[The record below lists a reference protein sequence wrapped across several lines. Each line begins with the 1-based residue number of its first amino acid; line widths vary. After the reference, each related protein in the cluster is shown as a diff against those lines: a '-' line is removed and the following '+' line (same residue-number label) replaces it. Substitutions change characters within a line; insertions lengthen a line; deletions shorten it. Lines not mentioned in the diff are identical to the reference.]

1 MFSNRSSL
9 SESRSCRPMMICPS
23 SGADVSAEGEG
34 YDHDDDVTETK
45 RRKSKIELDRIR
57 QLGEKQKIKEKSRER
72 EPNGEAGQNDE
83 ASKSKIPTKVENRVP
98 PSQVKLVFFLQNLNI
113 FLSVMQNH
121 QNPRKAVP
129 RAKAIQRRRA
139 RNQRVKA
146 GVRHVRSESK

>member
-23 SGADVSAEGEG
+23 SGADVSADGEG

-72 EPNGEAGQNDE
+72 EPNEPKE
-83 ASKSKIPTKVENRVP
+83 ESSKSKIPTKVENRVP
-98 PSQVKLVFFLQNLNI
+98 PSQVIFLIPLNIVFFQI
-113 FLSVMQNH
+113 T
-121 QNPRKAVP
+121 P
-129 RAKAIQRRRA
+129 
-139 RNQRVKA
+139 
-146 GVRHVRSESK
+146 SKFF